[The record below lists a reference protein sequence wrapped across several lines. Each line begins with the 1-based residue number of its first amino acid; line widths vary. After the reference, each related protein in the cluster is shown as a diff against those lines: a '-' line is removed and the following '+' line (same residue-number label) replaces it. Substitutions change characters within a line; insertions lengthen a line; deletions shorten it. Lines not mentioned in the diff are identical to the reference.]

1 MITSEAMEDLRI
13 DITEFCVWP
22 VCSIPSVLLL
32 RLVLIY
38 CEFMRLRLVV
48 EYDSETKRW
57 AAFFPELPGCASA
70 GDTEDEAIQNAKEA
84 LELWFE
90 PTPVD
95 LPAGARV
102 LEVALT

>member
-1 MITSEAMEDLRI
+1 VLRGGERALWLLNLRTSWKS
-13 DITEFCVWP
+13 T
-22 VCSIPSVLLL
+22 LLL
-32 RLVLIY
+32 GPVLTY
-38 CEFMRLRLVV
+38 DLLMKLRLVV
-48 EYDSETKRW
+48 EHDSETNRW

-90 PTPVD
+90 PAPVD
-95 LPAGARV
+95 LPPGAKV